1 MLNNWI
7 LSVNHLSMN
16 LYFFFLNNNQFY
28 FERNTE
34 SLSGVEITLD
44 SVIGPL
50 QVKLHQLDI
59 PVVKHHLQLR
69 GIRMDL
75 LPLTWSQ
82 TPARFL
88 LDRVIKVVLADEVAL
103 FPRDNLAEVGLAS
116 ELLLLA
122 VVDMVEDETR

>member
-1 MLNNWI
+1 
-7 LSVNHLSMN
+7 
-16 LYFFFLNNNQFY
+16 
-28 FERNTE
+28 
-34 SLSGVEITLD
+34 
-44 SVIGPL
+44 
-50 QVKLHQLDI
+50 
-59 PVVKHHLQLR
+59 
-69 GIRMDL
+69 MDL

-82 TPARFL
+82 APARFL